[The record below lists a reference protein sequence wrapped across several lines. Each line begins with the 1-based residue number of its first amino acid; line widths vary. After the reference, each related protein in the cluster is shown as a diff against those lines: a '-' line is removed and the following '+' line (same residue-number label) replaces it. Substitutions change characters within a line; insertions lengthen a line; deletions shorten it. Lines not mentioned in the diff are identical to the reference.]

1 MMTNVSGTGNVNTD
15 YSVRYLR
22 CRRCGRLL
30 AAFPGKGK
38 VSHGLCIK
46 CYNSCGMNKKK
57 RG

>member
-1 MMTNVSGTGNVNTD
+1 MDMNVSGTGGVRTD

-38 VSHGLCIK
+38 ASHGLCIR
-46 CYNSCGMNKKK
+46 CYNTCGTRK